1 MHLQHIPAKPGGAD
15 LRRVV
20 AGAGLADA
28 DAVVVVS
35 SSSGG
40 WVRGVGGL
48 CVSGRAVAG
57 MGMADADAVVVVSSS
72 SGREVWMAGRSAR
85 WPAAVPAASVAGWVR
100 WEV

>member
-1 MHLQHIPAKPGGAD
+1 MVALHLQHIPAKPGGAD

-40 WVRGVGGL
+40 WV
-48 CVSGRAVAG
+48 
-57 MGMADADAVVVVSSS
+57 
-72 SGREVWMAGRSAR
+72 
-85 WPAAVPAASVAGWVR
+85 
-100 WEV
+100 